1 MKPTKFAY
9 GVALLLGGWALNSHA
24 LEFRATK
31 EHGTVF
37 YDAPSSTAPKRF
49 VVSRDY
55 PVEVLATKPGWSRVR
70 DAAGGVAWVM
80 TDALSTQRTVVV
92 TAPKAEIRRSPDS
105 TAAVLF
111 SVEKEGVLTLVTP
124 PKQGWVQVKHR
135 DGGTGYALLSAF
147 WGL

>member
-55 PVEVLATKPGWSRVR
+55 PVEVLATKPCCQGC
-70 DAAGGVAWVM
+70 GVSLLWG
-80 TDALSTQRTVVV
+80 Q
-92 TAPKAEIRRSPDS
+92 SPPRC
-105 TAAVLF
+105 V
-111 SVEKEGVLTLVTP
+111 GC
-124 PKQGWVQVKHR
+124 
-135 DGGTGYALLSAF
+135 
-147 WGL
+147 